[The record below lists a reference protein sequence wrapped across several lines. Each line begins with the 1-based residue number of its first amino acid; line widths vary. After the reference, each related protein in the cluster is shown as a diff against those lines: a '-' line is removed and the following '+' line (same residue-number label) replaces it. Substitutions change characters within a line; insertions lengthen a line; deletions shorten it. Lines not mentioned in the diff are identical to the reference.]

1 MIFISEYATGITTIV
16 VPMVLPLIVVAQLGT
31 TANAYYA
38 LPWMISEAV
47 NLLLWN
53 IYSSYMVE
61 ASNDPANNPALM
73 RRTFRLAWL
82 VGGVGTPTL
91 LIGAPLLLQILG
103 TEYAAEGTDL
113 LRLLALAL
121 PFTIFYS
128 MYISVSRVRRTMGR
142 VVVLQVLTAITV
154 VVLAVVLLQP
164 LGVLGVGVAYLGARA
179 LGAIIVAYPL
189 TKIILENRRLSAAPA
204 TASDVR
210 TVDTR

>member
-1 MIFISEYATGITTIV
+1 M
-16 VPMVLPLIVVAQLGT
+16 
-31 TANAYYA
+31 
-38 LPWMISEAV
+38 
-47 NLLLWN
+47 
-53 IYSSYMVE
+53 
-61 ASNDPANNPALM
+61 
-73 RRTFRLAWL
+73 
-82 VGGVGTPTL
+82 